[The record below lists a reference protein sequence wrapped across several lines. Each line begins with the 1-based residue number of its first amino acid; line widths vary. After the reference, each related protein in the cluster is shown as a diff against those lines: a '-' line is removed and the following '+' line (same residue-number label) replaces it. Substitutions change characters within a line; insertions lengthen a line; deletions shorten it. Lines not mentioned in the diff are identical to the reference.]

1 MECML
6 FAGCFMNCCDYDTIT
21 HYQPGE
27 FNSKYKTKLAGK
39 LQCIERIPYGPQ
51 VTDSFQNGFYQTCRT
66 VEPVVLYRVFGQY
79 RSHAKDIPQ
88 GARSGGS
95 FASTEFAESIIDAKL
110 RLALDPAWANT
121 KMYESKL
128 LVPADVT
135 ISVGIV
141 ASVCLKTGTVLPG
154 GADQILLPQG
164 WPESWIVGYR
174 RLTSRQL
181 RARPYFVLEKP
192 SEYDE
197 KENLYRT
204 ICPACGCEQC
214 RKLQDDERFM
224 ITGKK
229 GNQYIMQYHC
239 LNPECQY
246 YW

>member
-1 MECML
+1 M
-6 FAGCFMNCCDYDTIT
+6 FNCCDYDTIT

-27 FNSKYKTKLAGK
+27 FNSKHKTDLTDKVER
-39 LQCIERIPYGPQ
+39 IERILYEPQ
-51 VTDSFQNGFYQTCRT
+51 VTSSFQGGVYQTYRT
-66 VEPVVLYRVFGQY
+66 LEPVVLYRVFGQY
-79 RSHAKDIPQ
+79 RSSTKDVPR
-88 GARSGGS
+88 GARLGGG

-121 KMYESKL
+121 KMYEAKL
-128 LVPADVT
+128 VVPVNET

-141 ASVCLKTGTVLPG
+141 ASVRLKTGTILPG
-154 GADQILLPQG
+154 GADQILLPRD

-181 RARPYFVLEKP
+181 RTYPCFLPEKP
-192 SEYDE
+192 NGCDE
-197 KENLYRT
+197 KETLYRMM
-204 ICPACGCEQC
+204 CPACGCEKCQ
-214 RKLQDDERFM
+214 KLPDGGQFT

-229 GNQYIMQYHC
+229 GNQYTMQYHC